1 MLRQL
6 YEINRKSLKW
16 CHRLL
21 FGLLNLTVVN
31 AYVVHNVSKEQQLL
45 FVEFWK
51 DLAMGLLTRTFVRGC
66 RSSGAP
72 KRCKIAYSMVSQSN
86 PYGAPGLC
94 KRSSGTPQTKSTNK
108 RLFIQLLLLLLLS
121 ASPYSGSPQRESIFH
136 FSRSTSSP
144 SLAPTLSMSSLA
156 KSIHLLFGLPLFL
169 LPGTAI
175 SIIVFPT

>member
-1 MLRQL
+1 MQT
-6 YEINRKSLKW
+6 NNDGFVTK
-16 CHRLL
+16 
-21 FGLLNLTVVN
+21 LLNNLISSTLSEKAESIN
-31 AYVVHNVSKEQQLL
+31 HFIFAQISIHRNK
-45 FVEFWK
+45 F
-51 DLAMGLLTRTFVRGC
+51 D
-66 RSSGAP
+66 SSGQKKGDDGKTKILAHEKNLIKFEDRGIAIAP
-72 KRCKIAYSMVSQSN
+72 VKYQINKNTRKEKHIQYVQSVAR
-86 PYGAPGLC
+86 Y
-94 KRSSGTPQTKSTNK
+94 
-108 RLFIQLLLLLLLS
+108 ILLLLS